1 MKEMNRRAFLTLTG
15 AALAMMALTACDADD
30 VPVAPPAPP
39 APAAPT
45 TSKEAKVLEAINL
58 YRKEKKLGTFEMDDR
73 LNGVTEDVVNRVGK
87 TTYEDI
93 FNKMMA
99 KLYGMASADPN
110 FPYEDFGP
118 PFGVDSKGAPTMLY
132 DEDINVMKN
141 TLLALDS
148 ADTADNIGKSGVNLI
163 SIKVFTASDGK
174 VYWVALVAKGK
185 VNP

>member
-1 MKEMNRRAFLTLTG
+1 MNRREFLALTG
-15 AALAMMALTACDADD
+15 AAVVALSLAGCDDA
-30 VPVAPPAPP
+30 PPAPPAPP
-39 APAAPT
+39 APAEPT
-45 TSKEAKVLEAINL
+45 NKEAKVLEAINL

-73 LNGVTEDVVNRVGK
+73 LNGVTEGVVNCVGK

-93 FNKMMA
+93 FNQMMA
-99 KLYGMASADPN
+99 KLYGMAGADPN

-118 PFGVDSKGAPTMLY
+118 PFGIDSKGAPTMLY

-141 TLLALDS
+141 ALLTLDS
-148 ADTADNIGKSGVNLI
+148 ADTADNIGKPGVNLI

-185 VNP
+185 K